1 MLMNKFISI
10 LLLLIFIVGCSHL
23 PQQRESIS
31 DENSVVYDNV
41 DSEQTQDAEKVKYDT
56 MEENLEDQL
65 VTLTEG
71 DTLNYNGQEI
81 KVEKLSRHENLVL
94 RIGDQVRVID
104 VTKSDLIVNDI
115 VVYVEQFDFE
125 NNEVSVKFKPLV
137 LGENEYLLKIDGTA
151 NIGGSVLTLDQIS
164 SDDLHYVT
172 VNVYT
177 SYGDQKSGRVR
188 QGGTIVVGDVKVTN
202 VQSNPRSITL
212 EKYAILRLE
221 AR

>member
-94 RIGDQVRVID
+94 RIEIGRASCRERV
-104 VTKSDLIVNDI
+104 
-115 VVYVEQFDFE
+115 
-125 NNEVSVKFKPLV
+125 
-137 LGENEYLLKIDGTA
+137 
-151 NIGGSVLTLDQIS
+151 
-164 SDDLHYVT
+164 
-172 VNVYT
+172 
-177 SYGDQKSGRVR
+177 
-188 QGGTIVVGDVKVTN
+188 
-202 VQSNPRSITL
+202 
-212 EKYAILRLE
+212 
-221 AR
+221 

>member
-1 MLMNKFISI
+1 MLMNKCISI

-41 DSEQTQDAEKVKYDT
+41 DSEETYVGEDGYVYTQDGERVKYDT

-94 RIGDQVRVID
+94 KIGNQVRVID
-104 VTKSDLIVNDI
+104 VTKLDLIVNDI
-115 VVYVEQFDFE
+115 IVYVEQFDFE
-125 NNEVSVKFKPLV
+125 NNQATVKFKPLE
-137 LGENEYLLKIDGTA
+137 LGENEYLFKIDGTV
-151 NIGGSVLTLDQIS
+151 NIDGSVVTLDQIS
-164 SDDLHYVT
+164 SDDLHY
-172 VNVYT
+172 
-177 SYGDQKSGRVR
+177 
-188 QGGTIVVGDVKVTN
+188 
-202 VQSNPRSITL
+202 
-212 EKYAILRLE
+212 
-221 AR
+221 

>member
-1 MLMNKFISI
+1 MNKFISI

-125 NNEVSVKFKPLV
+125 NNEASVKFKPLV

>member
-23 PQQRESIS
+23 PQQREPTS
-31 DENSVVYDNV
+31 DENLGIVYDNV
-41 DSEQTQDAEKVKYDT
+41 DSEDDIVYYDT
-56 MEENLEDQL
+56 MGEDISGDEL
-65 VTLTEG
+65 VILTEG

>member
-1 MLMNKFISI
+1 MNKFISI